1 MALPITIALVVIL
14 VAIRLL
20 LPPVPGLLKTSID
33 RLGKKTTM
41 MLCAISL
48 AGATLMVLISRH

>member
-1 MALPITIALVVIL
+1 MALPITIALIVVL

-20 LPPVPGLLKTSID
+20 LPPAPGLLKSSIE
-33 RLGKKTTM
+33 RLGKRTTM